1 MDGQIQVGPW
11 LVEPRLNIVSRNG
24 TAVHL
29 EPKVMEVLLCLAAHP
44 GEVLSKE
51 ELLKTVWPDT
61 FVTDDALTHC
71 ISDLRRVL
79 EDDAREP
86 RVIQTIP
93 KRGYRLVASVVPPNG
108 TQPSTQ
114 TVLTTVTGAVTSRV
128 RRLWTW
134 AAVGGVVLIVI
145 LLAALRGRRSDAG
158 AFPPIHSLAVLP
170 LQNLSA
176 DPAQE
181 YFSDGMTDALITDL
195 AQIGSLKVISRT
207 SSVHYKKTE
216 KTLPEIAGE
225 LKVDGIVE
233 GTVQRDGD
241 RVRITAQLIYAP
253 SDKHLWAKSYERDM
267 RDVFGLEQD
276 VAEDIAH
283 QVQARLLVAKP
294 SLPSQPRLVKPE
306 VLDAYI
312 QGNYHLQGSGRG
324 EGEEEVT
331 KAETYFQRAI
341 DLDPNF
347 APAYIALARAHN
359 SLSRGG
365 PEDLAIMRR
374 AAEKAVALDPS
385 SSDAVLAL
393 GDAQHMAWDWRRAEE
408 SYRRAVALNPNSAPA
423 HDALGGLLDEFGQVE
438 EGWKEY
444 EIAQE
449 LDPNQDHL
457 ADPLYIRGQFDRAIE
472 IRQKIALRD
481 PGFGYNHYA
490 LAKNYAQKGMLKEFV
505 LEMGKAGTLF
515 GLPEIAGLLQHAY
528 DQSGGQAALR
538 QWAKELDRFAANG
551 ELYLPRDLAELYA
564 TLGDKDRAFYWLEEY
579 RQHHQ
584 TATAQVGGCFKCDPW
599 LASLRSDPRF
609 SDFLRRIG
617 LPP

>member
-1 MDGQIQVGPW
+1 MDGQIRVGPW
-11 LVEPRLNIVSRNG
+11 LVEPRLNIVSRKG
-24 TAVHL
+24 TAVRV
-29 EPKVMEVLLCLAAHP
+29 EPKVMEVLVCLAAHP

-51 ELLKTVWPDT
+51 ELLKAVWPDT

-93 KRGYRLVASVVPPNG
+93 KRGYRLVASVGPANG

-114 TVLTTVTGAVTSRV
+114 TVPTTVTGTVTRGA

-134 AAVGGVVLIVI
+134 AAVGGVVSIVI
-145 LLAALRGRRSDAG
+145 LSVSLRSRRADAG
-158 AFPPIHSLAVLP
+158 AVPAIHSLAVLP

-195 AQIGSLKVISRT
+195 AQIGSLRVISRT
-207 SSVHYKKTE
+207 SIVHYKKTE

-225 LKVDGIVE
+225 LNVDGIVE

-283 QVQARLLVAKP
+283 QVQACLLVAKP
-294 SLPSQPRLVKPE
+294 PLPPQPRLVKPE
-306 VLDAYI
+306 VLEAYI
-312 QGNYHLQGSGRG
+312 QGNYHLQGGGRG
-324 EGEEEVT
+324 GGDEESKE
-331 KAETYFQRAI
+331 AEKYFQHAI

-347 APAYIALARAHN
+347 TPAYIGLARAHN
-359 SLSRGG
+359 SLSRAG
-365 PEDLAIMRR
+365 PEDLAIMRS

-385 SSDAVLAL
+385 SSDAVLTL
-393 GDAQHMAWDWRRAEE
+393 GDAQRMAWDWHRAEE
-408 SYRRAVALNPNSAPA
+408 NYRRAVVLNPNSALA
-423 HDALGGLLDEFGQVE
+423 HEALGGLLDDICQLEKAWPEF
-438 EGWKEY
+438 
-444 EIAQE
+444 EIAQQ

-457 ADPLYIRGQFDRAIE
+457 ADPLYTRGQFDQAIE

-481 PGFGYNHYA
+481 PGSGYNHYA
-490 LAKNYAQKGMLKEFV
+490 LAMNYAQKQMFKEFAF
-505 LEMGKAGTLF
+505 EMSKAATLF
-515 GLPEIAGLLQHAY
+515 GMPDVASRLQHAY

-538 QWAKELDRFAANG
+538 QWAKELERLAANG
-551 ELYLPRDLAELYA
+551 EFYLPLDLAGVYA
-564 TLGDKDRAFYWLEEY
+564 TLGDKDRAFYWLEDY
-579 RQHHQ
+579 RQHHEV
-584 TATAQVGGCFKCDPW
+584 ATAQPGGCFTRNPR
-599 LASLRSDPRF
+599 LAPLRSDSRF
-609 SDFLRRIG
+609 VEFLRRIR
-617 LPP
+617 LPQ

>member
-11 LVEPRLNIVSRNG
+11 LVEPSLNIVSRNG
-24 TAVHL
+24 TAVRV
-29 EPKVMEVLLCLAAHP
+29 EPKVMEVLVCLAAHP

-51 ELLKTVWPDT
+51 ELLKAVWPDT

-93 KRGYRLVASVVPPNG
+93 KRGYRLVASVVPTKG

-114 TVLTTVTGAVTSRV
+114 TVPTTVTGAVTRRV

-134 AAVGGVVLIVI
+134 AAVGGVVLILV
-145 LLAALRGRRSDAG
+145 LLVALRGRRADSG
-158 AFPPIHSLAVLP
+158 PVPPIHSLAVLP

-195 AQIGSLKVISRT
+195 AQIGSLRVISRT
-207 SSVHYKKTE
+207 SIVHYKKTE
-216 KTLPEIAGE
+216 KTLPEIASE

-267 RDVFGLEQD
+267 RDVLGLEQD
-276 VAEDIAH
+276 VADDIAN
-283 QVQARLLVAKP
+283 QVEARLMIAKKA
-294 SLPSQPRLVKPE
+294 LPSQPRLVKPE

-324 EGEEEVT
+324 GGEEEVT
-331 KAETYFQRAI
+331 EAEKYFQRAI

-347 APAYIALARAHN
+347 APAYIGLARAHN

-365 PEDLAIMRR
+365 PEDLAIMRS

-385 SSDAVLAL
+385 SSDAVLTL
-393 GDAQHMAWDWRRAEE
+393 GDAQHMAWDWHRAEG
-408 SYRRAVALNPNSAPA
+408 SYRRAVTLNPNSALA
-423 HDALGGLLDEFGQVE
+423 HDALGGLLDDICQLEKAWPEF
-438 EGWKEY
+438 

-457 ADPLYIRGQFDRAIE
+457 ADPLYTRGQFDQAIE

-481 PGFGYNHYA
+481 PGLGYNHYA
-490 LAKNYAQKGMLKEFV
+490 LAMNYAQKQMFKEFT
-505 LEMGKAGTLF
+505 LEMSKAATLF
-515 GLPEIAGLLQHAY
+515 GMPDVAGRLQHAY

-538 QWAKELDRFAANG
+538 QWAKELERLAANG
-551 ELYLPRDLAELYA
+551 EFYLPLDLAGVYA
-564 TLGDKDRAFYWLEEY
+564 TLGDKDRAFYWLEDY
-579 RQHHQ
+579 RQHHEV
-584 TATAQVGGCFKCDPW
+584 ATAQPGGCFTRNPR
-599 LASLRSDPRF
+599 LAPLRSDSRF
-609 SDFLRRIG
+609 VEFLRRIR
-617 LPP
+617 LPQ